1 MLFHSCK
8 DSSIWLEW
16 TSSHQCTSSGWG
28 CSSRFGGWTQTHPS
42 RAFLFSFSPAQG
54 FFSHL
59 LCPKVF
65 PSYLPTPSPPKPK
78 FIFSPLGLAS
88 FFSPPSPKLWGK
100 LRNIETQGSLGKWWR
115 KGVWSFNPMADAW
128 AEGKLS
134 PSPSFLKFQSFF
146 FCCEED
152 DDKYHRLLL
161 LIVWEEED
169 DGILAIIFFFP
180 YFAAKRMTTTIV
192 VFFFSMFEKKKTMA
206 FLSSSFF
213 FLALLQKGWQQLPSS
228 LSSHCLRKRRWHSC
242 HHFFFTLLC
251 HKEDNNNCCCHF
263 LLIVWSMT
271 KGESTIKYTQKVVHE
286 VVIVFLHINAKKKS
300 QNLFNLCQTIVVLNI
315 QFIVCFI

>member
-28 CSSRFGGWTQTHPS
+28 SSSRFGGWTQTHPS

-78 FIFSPLGLAS
+78 FILSPLGLAS

-115 KGVWSFNPMADAW
+115 KGVWSFNPMANVW

-146 FCCEED
+146 FVV
-152 DDKYHRLLL
+152 KKMMTN
-161 LIVWEEED
+161 
-169 DGILAIIFFFP
+169 II
-180 YFAAKRMTTTIV
+180 
-192 VFFFSMFEKKKTMA
+192 VFFCSLFEKKKMMV
-206 FLSSSFF
+206 FLPSSFF
-213 FLALLQKGWQQLPSS
+213 FLTLLQRGWQQLS
-228 LSSHCLRKRRWHSC
+228 LSSSSQCLRRRRRWHSC
-242 HHFFFTLLC
+242 HHLFFSLLC
-251 HKEDNNNCCCHF
+251 CKKDDNNYLHLY
-263 LLIVWSMT
+263 LLIVWEKDDGILTIIFFLPCFAT
-271 KGESTIKYTQKVVHE
+271 KRTTTAT
-286 VVIVFLHINAKKKS
+286 VVIFFSLFDQWLKVKAQSNIHKK
-300 QNLFNLCQTIVVLNI
+300 
-315 QFIVCFI
+315 